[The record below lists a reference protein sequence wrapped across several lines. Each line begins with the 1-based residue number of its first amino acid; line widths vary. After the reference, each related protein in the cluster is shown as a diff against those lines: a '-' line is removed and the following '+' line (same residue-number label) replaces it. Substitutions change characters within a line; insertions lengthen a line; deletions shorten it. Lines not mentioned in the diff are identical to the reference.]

1 MPSTGHTHAVN
12 ANKTAPASTTL
23 NRNTHAGNTICLSSL
38 TGLTVTLPAST
49 GKGDMYEVFVLVTN
63 TSSNYVIQVAN
74 STDIMAGAVHLTTDI
89 AGTSMPTST
98 TSDTITM
105 NGTTTGG
112 LRGTWLRFKDASLGF
127 WALEG
132 GIVCSGV
139 EATPFSAAV

>member
-1 MPSTGHTHAVN
+1 MAYYNQPVTIT
-12 ANKTAPASTTL
+12 ASTTL
-23 NRNTHAGNTICLSSL
+23 NRNTHAGNTINLSSL

-74 STDIMAGAVHLTTDI
+74 STDVMQGAVHLTTDI
-89 AGTSMPTST
+89 AGTSMLTTT

-132 GIVCSGV
+132 GILCTGT
-139 EATPFSAAV
+139 EASPFSAAV

>member
-1 MPSTGHTHAVN
+1 MYGLQPITIT
-12 ANKTAPASTTL
+12 ASTTL
-23 NRNTHAGNTICLSSL
+23 DRDIHAFNTVNLNALA
-38 TGLTVTLPAST
+38 GLTVTLPASS
-49 GKGDMYEVFVLVTN
+49 GNGDVYEIFVPVTV
-63 TSSNYVIQVAN
+63 TSNNYIIQVAN
-74 STDIMAGAVHLTTDI
+74 ATDILAGAVHLTTDI

-112 LRGTWLRFKDASLGF
+112 LRGSWLRFKDVSTGF

-132 GIVCSGV
+132 GIICTGT